1 MILASFL
8 SLFAHPLGQCAG
20 ASSNHLVAAHEIAR
34 CQSYNWVSGLGA
46 DISEITMLGIIVTV
60 YKQHTCRA
68 HWWCPCWAK
77 HKVDGTTASV
87 CHWHH
92 TAENH
97 LKLQRR
103 HKRKYAHRL
112 GHSQSTHPDT
122 GAVVD
127 LSNT

>member
-1 MILASFL
+1 MIHLLAFWSIWL
-8 SLFAHPLGQCAG
+8 HPLGQCSG
-20 ASSNHLVAAHEIAR
+20 TAHEVAR
-34 CQSYNWVSGLGA
+34 CKSYNNYSGAFA
-46 DISEITMLGIIVTV
+46 DVGQITLLSFVVAV

-97 LKLQRR
+97 QKLQRR
-103 HKRKYAHRL
+103 HTRKYAHRL
-112 GHSQSTHPDT
+112 GHEESTHPET
-122 GAVVD
+122 GVVQQRIFGH
-127 LSNT
+127 